1 MFQNTDPE
9 GLAFQSPG
17 DDDSNIDQKTVPVD
31 AGNVGIIKA
40 ANGKK
45 KQAQGRC
52 KKIKKDHEPSEIF
65 HEVFSSDGA
74 SEDDENDELAHARGL
89 TTDNGNVEQRV
100 CQGNTLSYEGDTGLV
115 HDDSDDDSEEGNA
128 PSMGG
133 INHHAI
139 FNKMENDDA
148 QAKKGKPRTKLSS
161 GGGGRKSDRD
171 HKRRSAGL
179 RKKKQRPKR
188 SKHARRSF
196 FLDTEAGADGGDEV
210 YMSICVYLYYNLG
223 VACQYTFRGY
233 KYLSNVLV
241 CIWYVLCTEYA

>member
-52 KKIKKDHEPSEIF
+52 KKIKKDHEPPEIF

-128 PSMGG
+128 PSMDG
-133 INHHAI
+133 IN
-139 FNKMENDDA
+139 
-148 QAKKGKPRTKLSS
+148 
-161 GGGGRKSDRD
+161 KSWLQFDP
-171 HKRRSAGL
+171 
-179 RKKKQRPKR
+179 KQPKFI
-188 SKHARRSF
+188 KN
-196 FLDTEAGADGGDEV
+196 
-210 YMSICVYLYYNLG
+210 NL
-223 VACQYTFRGY
+223 
-233 KYLSNVLV
+233 K
-241 CIWYVLCTEYA
+241 